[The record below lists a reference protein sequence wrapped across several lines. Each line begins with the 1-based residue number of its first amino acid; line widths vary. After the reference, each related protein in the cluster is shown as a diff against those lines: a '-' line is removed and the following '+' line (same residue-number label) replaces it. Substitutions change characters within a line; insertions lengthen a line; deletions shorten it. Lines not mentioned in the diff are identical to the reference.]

1 MWGIGTVS
9 GEMEAWGVLGLLKGD
24 MEAWEY

>member
-1 MWGIGTVS
+1 MGGIETVS
-9 GEMEAWGVLGLLKGD
+9 GEMEAWEVLGLLKGD